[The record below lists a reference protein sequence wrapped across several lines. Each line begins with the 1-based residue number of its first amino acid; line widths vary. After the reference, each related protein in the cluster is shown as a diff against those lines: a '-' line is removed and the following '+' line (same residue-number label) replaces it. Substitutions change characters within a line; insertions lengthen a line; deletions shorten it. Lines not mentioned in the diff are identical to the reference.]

1 MTIKLGWMLQVTSWE
16 NDGDCYNTKT
26 LDGLTE
32 DEVRAKVALCKVLHS
47 IGKEPHDANTV
58 YNIAAKLGILED
70 EVEDGI
76 YELIGFSDAD
86 GGGFLRVCES
96 WKVYYIPFDLPK
108 MTNQF

>member
-16 NDGDCYNTKT
+16 NNGDFYNTKT

-47 IGKEPHDANTV
+47 IGQEPHDANTV
-58 YNIAAKLGILED
+58 EEIAAKLDLFED

-76 YELIGFSDAD
+76 YELTGFSDAD
-86 GGGFLRVCES
+86 GDEFLRVCES
-96 WKVYYIPFDLPK
+96 WKVYYIPFDLPD
-108 MTNQF
+108 MTDKF

>member
-47 IGKEPHDANTV
+47 IGQEPHDANTV
-58 YNIAAKLGILED
+58 EEIAAKLSILED

-76 YELIGFSDAD
+76 YELVGFAN
-86 GGGFLRVCES
+86 GEYLRVCES
-96 WKVYYIPFDLPK
+96 WKVYYIPFDLPD
-108 MTNQF
+108 MTDKF